1 MSSTELDRFPENDKE
16 MRQAILQNNRMESI
30 LIVDDEI
37 MILRIMEK
45 FLGDYGFKIIS
56 AQGGKEGL
64 NRFKKTPTELVIL
77 DIGMSGTI
85 GSKLY
90 KKLKQISPHTKVIF
104 TSGNPLEFSEIDTP
118 EMNATCF
125 LAKPFSRLELLNQV
139 LFILNRT
146 DLSSNFHTEFTQQNR

>member
-1 MSSTELDRFPENDKE
+1 MSSTELESFPENDEE
-16 MRQAILQNNRMESI
+16 MRQAILPNNSMESI

-90 KKLKQISPHTKVIF
+90 KQLKQVSPQTKVLFI
-104 TSGNPLEFSEIDTP
+104 SGNPLEFSEIDNP
-118 EMNATCF
+118 EINATCF

-139 LFILNRT
+139 LFILNKSE
-146 DLSSNFHTEFTQQNR
+146 LSSNFHADSAQ

>member
-1 MSSTELDRFPENDKE
+1 MSSTEVERFPENDEE
-16 MRQAILQNNRMESI
+16 MRQAILPNNRMESI

-37 MILRIMEK
+37 MIIRIMEK

-90 KKLKQISPHTKVIF
+90 KQLKQVSPQTKVLFI
-104 TSGNPLEFSEIDTP
+104 SGNPLEFSEIDNP
-118 EMNATCF
+118 EINATCF

-139 LFILNRT
+139 LFILNKSE
-146 DLSSNFHTEFTQQNR
+146 LSSNFHADSAQ

>member
-1 MSSTELDRFPENDKE
+1 MSSTELERFPENDEE
-16 MRQAILQNNRMESI
+16 MRQAILPNNRMESI

-64 NRFKKTPTELVIL
+64 NRFKKAPTELVIL

-90 KKLKQISPHTKVIF
+90 KQLKQVSPQTKVLFI
-104 TSGNPLEFSEIDTP
+104 SGNPLEFSEIDNP
-118 EMNATCF
+118 EINATCF

-139 LFILNRT
+139 LFILNKSE
-146 DLSSNFHTEFTQQNR
+146 LSSNFRANSAQ